1 MSSEWTCLQIRDL
14 GRIVTGKTPATSR
27 LDYFGG
33 DIPFLTPTDMVD
45 GMKTVVASRTLTEA
59 GLATV
64 KNCLIPKGISVSCIG
79 WQMGKS
85 VLVSK
90 PTVTNQQINTLVVD
104 ESRFDMSFA
113 YYLLTSM
120 RKQIFE
126 LGATPTRT
134 PIVNKSTFGQ
144 IPVRVPQLNEQRE
157 IANFFTALDDSIA
170 LLRETNATLEAIAQ
184 AVFKSW
190 FVDFDP
196 VRAKQEGRMPEG
208 MDEATAALFPDGFD
222 EASVVPLPRGWRL
235 DNLGNWVT
243 VLETG
248 RRPKGG
254 VGAIEEGIPS
264 IGAESITRIGQ
275 FDFSKTKYVTS
286 EFFEKMKSGALE
298 SHDVLLYKD
307 GGKPGVFLPRVSMF
321 GDGFPFETCG
331 INEHVFRIR
340 LKPPFNQMFLYFW
353 LWSDAIMHELKHRG
367 GKAAIPGI
375 NQGDVKE
382 QHLLVPTEDVLR
394 KYDELSA
401 PLVSLLFSNAK
412 RIATLSSL
420 RDMLLPRLISGRIRL
435 PEAEAL
441 VA

>member
-1 MSSEWTCLQIRDL
+1 MSSEWMRIQIKDL
-14 GRIVTGKTPATSR
+14 GRIVTGKTPATAR
-27 LDYFGG
+27 PDYFGG

-45 GMKTVVASRTLTEA
+45 GMKTVVASRSLTEA

-64 KNCLIPKGISVSCIG
+64 KNCLVPRGVAVSCIG

-85 VLVSK
+85 VLVSE
-90 PTVTNQQINTLVVD
+90 PTVTNQQINTVVVD
-104 ESRFDMSFA
+104 ETRFDLSFV
-113 YYLLTSM
+113 YYLLTSL
-120 RKQIFE
+120 RTRIFE

-144 IPVRVPQLNEQRE
+144 ISVCVPPLNEQKE
-157 IANFFTALDDSIA
+157 MAALFSAIDDRISV
-170 LLRETNATLEAIAQ
+170 LRQTNVTLETTARAI
-184 AVFKSW
+184 FKSW

-196 VRAKQEGRMPEG
+196 VCAKQGGRAPEG
-208 MDEATAALFPDGFD
+208 LDEATAALFPDGF
-222 EASVVPLPRGWRL
+222 EESELGMVPRGWRL
-235 DNLGNWVT
+235 DSMANWMS

-254 VGAIEEGIPS
+254 VGAINAGIPS

-275 FDFSKTKYVTS
+275 FDFGKTKYVTL

-340 LKPPFNQMFLYFW
+340 LKSPFSQAFLYFW

-375 NQGDVKE
+375 NQADVKS
-382 QHLLVPTEDVLR
+382 QRLLVPSDDVLR
-394 KYDELSA
+394 RFDELSA
-401 PLVSLLFSNAK
+401 PLVSLIFNNAK
-412 RIATLSSL
+412 RIQTLSSL
-420 RDMLLPRLISGRIRL
+420 RDTLLPRLISGQIRL